1 MKIGVTSDNHV
12 QANRRKVG
20 NSHQIGRMAARLMQ
34 EDVEAFLVLGD
45 MGDGAYTGGDVQPDD
60 YDVLLGTHPNTMYVP
75 GNHDLYRNKKH
86 RKRPAESLLLNQKL
100 FPASACLLEP
110 RWDDETTMRVF
121 GTHVFVGTLG
131 WCDFTHPGILE
142 TPAYHC
148 HKDVCPIHD
157 IDFIDLRKW
166 PEDVIVLNG
175 AFMVRLKKAMRVPGA
190 TDIVIAMHTSCFPSH
205 SLENP
210 DSLMWR
216 YFYNYRLGQ
225 EILYLAKQYPEL
237 KFWCL
242 SGHSHEY
249 NRGIWSMEAPNLYT
263 FGFQAKMTEQR
274 LMVFDTDMDIVQLRG
289 VKTIRFLGGESN
301 RRKRVFGR
309 VDSGQGSGDL

>member
-12 QANRRKVG
+12 QVNKTRIGNIRQVG
-20 NSHQIGRMAARLMQ
+20 HMMARLMA
-34 EDVEAFLVLGD
+34 EDVEVFLDLGD
-45 MGDGAYTGGDVQPDD
+45 MGDGAYTGGSAEPDD
-60 YDVLLGTHPNTMYVP
+60 YDVLLGTHPNTLYVM

-86 RKRPAESLLLNQKL
+86 RKRPDEALLLNQQL

-110 RWDDETTMRVF
+110 RWDDENTVRVF

-131 WCDFTHPGILE
+131 WCDFAHPGIKP
-142 TPAYHC
+142 TRAYHC
-148 HKDVCPIHD
+148 HKDVCPIND
-157 IDFIDLRKW
+157 IDYIDLRKW
-166 PEDVIVLNG
+166 PEHVDVLNG
-175 AFMVRLKKAMRVPGA
+175 AFMVRLKKALRVPGA
-190 TDIVIAMHTSCFPSH
+190 TDIVIAMHTSCFPSQ

-249 NRGIWSMEAPNLYT
+249 NRGIWSMEAPNVYT
-263 FGFQAKMTEQR
+263 FGFKTRMDEQR
-274 LMVFDTDMDIVQLRG
+274 LMVFDTDMDIARLREI
-289 VKTIRFLGGESN
+289 KTMRFVGGESK
-301 RRKRVFGR
+301 RKKNVFGR
-309 VDSGQGSGDL
+309 ADSGQGSGDL